1 MLNNRIKINVSD
13 FTTLPGARYKKDGD
27 GSAEEFFDKYI
38 KQHLKDKEFILID
51 FDNTWGYASS
61 FLSELALE
69 ISRQCEQDG
78 LDVRKK
84 IKIKSDDEPGLT
96 ERFWGY
102 IDESIDINN

>member
-1 MLNNRIKINVSD
+1 MSNMVTIRVSN

-38 KQHLKDKEFILID
+38 KQHLEDRESILID

-69 ISRQCEQDG
+69 ISRQCKRG
-78 LDVRKK
+78 KLNVREK
-84 IKIKSDDEPGLT
+84 IKIKSNDEPGLA

-102 IDESIDINN
+102 IDESANINS

>member
-1 MLNNRIKINVSD
+1 MVTIRVSD

-27 GSAEEFFDKYI
+27 GSAEEFFDDYI
-38 KQHLKDKEFILID
+38 KQHLNDNKPILID
-51 FDNTWGYASS
+51 FDDTWGYASS
-61 FLSELALE
+61 FLSELAVK
-69 ISRQCEQDG
+69 ISRQCKQDG
-78 LDVRKK
+78 LDVREK

>member
-1 MLNNRIKINVSD
+1 VLSNTVKISISD
-13 FTTLPGARYKKDGD
+13 FTTLPGARYEKDGD

-38 KQHLKDKEFILID
+38 KRHLEDKESILID

-69 ISRQCEQDG
+69 ISQQCKQDG
-78 LDVRKK
+78 LDVREM
-84 IKIKSDDEPGLT
+84 IEIKSDDEPGLT

-102 IDESIDINN
+102 IDESADISN

>member
-1 MLNNRIKINVSD
+1 MSNMVTIRVSD

-27 GSAEEFFDKYI
+27 GSAEEFFDDYI
-38 KQHLKDKEFILID
+38 KQHLNDNKPILID
-51 FDNTWGYASS
+51 FDDTWGYASS
-61 FLSELALE
+61 FLSELAVK
-69 ISRQCEQDG
+69 ISRQCKQDG
-78 LDVRKK
+78 LDVREK

>member
-1 MLNNRIKINVSD
+1 MSNRIKISVSD
-13 FTTLPGARYKKDGD
+13 FTTLPGARYKSDGD
-27 GSAEEFFDKYI
+27 GSAEEFFNKYI
-38 KQHLKDKEFILID
+38 KRRLKNKESILID

-69 ISRQCEQDG
+69 ISQQCKQDG
-78 LDVRKK
+78 LDAREK